1 MKKYFLLAA
10 AAATVLAVSCNKEK
24 EQPKVDPTPGTEIE
38 DNTPQPILFGS
49 NVADVKA
56 PITKAAIEKTGE
68 GKGWSDSDLLF
79 IYGFSVTSTG
89 APDFSKDPI
98 IDNVGAKAPGQ
109 TAAANERTAFTGDH
123 DAIYVYKDATAKEYF
138 YYGEDVYN
146 FYGYYVG
153 SADDNPQ
160 PTKTTDAVTLNLT
173 LDGTQD
179 IMLGKTDKFADYIA
193 ANPTGLSLEKV
204 YSEVSARK
212 NVKPDLLF
220 QHQLARFKF
229 EAKYGGPVPA
239 NAANIKIDTI
249 GIYAHTKGVLTIVN
263 TDEEKIGLDTLQTGN
278 VRDTLFLKDKTGAEI
293 SNVAINNTFQQVG
306 ESIMVIPEGSST
318 EHAKYTMYVGVT
330 QTDGTVTHHELR
342 PYTIDFDALVDKD
355 GNPILNKYAEAGKMY
370 VVRLVIYGFEKI
382 EMTVSLEDWEY
393 GGETEI
399 DPDQD
404 PRPVPVI
411 NITNPADLNNPLKLM
426 VGAAEPYA
434 IAATASYLAP
444 NALEPTDIAS
454 SALKYGTTNKKIA
467 TVSVDGKITAVKP
480 GECKVYVY
488 VEADENNKYQGALK
502 AIDVVVL
509 PIPVFAGLPAAIT
522 TDNVNTAPYTTVAVF
537 STCQYGTTPAD
548 VDAGDISI
556 EVKDSSQQLVTT
568 GFTLNNDK
576 TITVAA
582 GTTAGAYSV
591 TLKVA
596 GKADTYSPASANPFT
611 ITVVNQ

>member
-56 PITKAAIEKTGE
+56 PITKAAIEKTGTD
-68 GKGWSDSDLLF
+68 KGWSDSDLLF

-109 TAAANERTAFTGDH
+109 TAAADERTAFTGDH
-123 DAIYVYKDATAKEYF
+123 DAIYVYKDATNKEYF

-153 SADDNPQ
+153 SAAADPQ
-160 PTKTTDAVTLNLT
+160 PTKTADAVTLDLT

-249 GIYAHTKGVLTIVN
+249 GINAHTKGVLTIVN

-278 VRDTLFLKDKTGAEI
+278 VRDTLFLKDKAGTQI
-293 SNVAINNTFQQVG
+293 SNVGITSSFAQVG

-404 PRPVPVI
+404 NRPVPVF
-411 NITNPADLNNPLKLM
+411 TFTAPNPEQTLNLN
-426 VGAAEPYA
+426 V
-434 IAATASYLAP
+434 AATQQITVSAKYTAL
-444 NALEPTDIAS
+444 NAAEPTDIAS
-454 SALKYGTTNKKIA
+454 DAIKYGTTNKKVA
-467 TVSVDGKITAVKP
+467 TVSAGGLITAVKP
-480 GECKVYVY
+480 GDCKVYVY
-488 VEADENNKYQGALK
+488 VEADANNKYQGALK
-502 AIDVVVL
+502 AIDVHVNA
-509 PIPVFAGLPAAIT
+509 PVEIT
-522 TDNVNTAPYTTVAVF
+522 CADQTISKSGANVELANIATF
-537 STCQYGTTPAD
+537 STGYAGTVTYALKTGETYTHATVTSAGVVSID
-548 VDAGDISI
+548 GSAAAGDTFQVTISAADDATNNFQAAT
-556 EVKDSSQQLVTT
+556 KDVT
-568 GFTLNNDK
+568 FT
-576 TITVAA
+576 
-582 GTTAGAYSV
+582 V
-591 TLKVA
+591 T
-596 GKADTYSPASANPFT
+596 D
-611 ITVVNQ
+611 